1 MQIIIQYIFSL
12 SALVC
17 IRRFS
22 VQDGIAVIPK
32 SSSEPHLVEN
42 LQVFDFSLDALQ
54 HAALAA
60 LSNELGGG
68 QYFDWDPTS
77 IA

>member
-1 MQIIIQYIFSL
+1 MVFL
-12 SALVC
+12 KGALVC
-17 IRRFS
+17 LHRFW

-42 LQVFDFSLDALQ
+42 LYVFDFALDASQ
-54 HAALAA
+54 HAAVAA
-60 LSNELGGG
+60 FSNKLGGG
-68 QYFDWDPTS
+68 QYFDWDSTS